1 MSSIKDARD
10 LGADNFIW
18 DYFCRSPEESMTAR
32 VFAAEKAGF
41 DAIGIY
47 LGAWTQ
53 MKTNPS
59 EIEIFDQA
67 LRDSGLGLAN
77 IETLRGWASPN
88 GPSEQCL
95 AMESSVWEIADRFK
109 CRYVQV
115 IGDYTGTL
123 EQAAEG
129 FASLCD
135 RAAEHGLLVGLE
147 PVPEMTNIEN
157 LSTASEIV
165 ERADRANGGV
175 CFDSWHL
182 TRSTNKVSDIL
193 KIPDGKILAT
203 QWNDGPAEKVYD
215 DYYTDTLGTRVPPG
229 EGQFLLAEMLDV
241 IRAVNCQAPIG
252 LEVPSKDLWAAPI
265 EQAAE
270 ASIKGMKRLMGLT

>member
-1 MSSIKDARD
+1 MSGIRNARD
-10 LGADNFIW
+10 LGADDFIW

-47 LGAWTQ
+47 LGAWSQ
-53 MKTNPS
+53 MKANPS

-67 LRDSGLGLAN
+67 LRTSGLGLAN

-95 AMESSVWEIADRFK
+95 AMESSVWEIADRFE

-123 EQAAEG
+123 KEAAEG

-147 PVPEMTNIEN
+147 PVPEMTNIED
-157 LSTASEIV
+157 LPTASEIV
-165 ERADRANGGV
+165 ERADRSNGGL

-182 TRSTNKVSDIL
+182 TRSTNEVSDIL
-193 KIPDGKILAT
+193 KVPDGKILAT
-203 QWNDGPAEKVYD
+203 QWNDGPAEKVFE

-229 EGQFLLAEMLDV
+229 EGQFRLTEMLDA

-252 LEVPSKDLWAAPI
+252 LEVPSKELWAAPI
-265 EQAAE
+265 DQAAE
-270 ASIKGMKRLMGLT
+270 ASINGMKRLMELR